1 MSIYVLIVY
10 TGTVTD
16 GEFCSLRTRGETR
29 SLHVWQLIHDAR
41 EQARSMS
48 KKKLEGCL
56 LVQSGIKGHST
67 IMYDS

>member
-1 MSIYVLIVY
+1 MVNSAHCAQ
-10 TGTVTD
+10 
-16 GEFCSLRTRGETR
+16 EGETR

-67 IMYDS
+67 IMSDS